1 MSERK
6 TRQHAQAVSETRM
19 AGSGRFSASF
29 WDGVESEIEALDPAD
44 FSLFLGAD
52 RLALEPRR
60 GFEWN
65 LETQL
70 RAIVRRRW
78 SN

>member
-6 TRQHAQAVSETRM
+6 VRQHAQAVLETRM
-19 AGSGRFSASF
+19 AGSGRFGASF

-44 FSLFLGAD
+44 FALFLRAD
-52 RLALEPRR
+52 RLAIEPRH
-60 GFEWN
+60 GFERN
-65 LETQL
+65 LETHL
-70 RAIVRRRW
+70 RAVVRRRW

>member
-6 TRQHAQAVSETRM
+6 TRQHAQA
-19 AGSGRFSASF
+19 GSGRFAARF
-29 WDGVESEIEALDPAD
+29 WDEVESEIEALDPAD

-52 RLALEPRR
+52 RLDIEPRH
-60 GFEWN
+60 GFERS
-65 LETQL
+65 LETHL
-70 RAIVRRRW
+70 RALVRRRW

>member
-6 TRQHAQAVSETRM
+6 ARQHAQARL
-19 AGSGRFSASF
+19 AGSGRFGASF

-44 FSLFLGAD
+44 FALFVGAD
-52 RLALEPRR
+52 RLAIEPRR
-60 GFEWN
+60 GFERN

-70 RAIVRRRW
+70 RALVRRRW